1 MDMMS
6 GGEKSS
12 KPGFVSS
19 IHQKHYLILL
29 VENLWMLNHWYHV
42 PILFCLPC
50 YHLNWKLLVMTG
62 KIWLPRL

>member
-29 VENLWMLNHWYHV
+29 FE
-42 PILFCLPC
+42 
-50 YHLNWKLLVMTG
+50 KL
-62 KIWLPRL
+62 